1 MPFPSPWT
9 RRVPSRQFL
18 HPGTHGRQ
26 APAGGP
32 DVLGVRQ
39 AVDDADPA
47 AESSGDQQSV
57 GLGLAG
63 GRRHGAGEF
72 FRGDL
77 KVHLRLQSCP
87 DDGQQVRYRD
97 LPQLAMADLPGD
109 HQGNIPTGAL
119 LVGKGCLR

>member
-1 MPFPSPWT
+1 MYEIMTADEAIRLIRDGDSIC
-9 RRVPSRQFL
+9 VNSL
-18 HPGTHGRQ
+18 
-26 APAGGP
+26 
-32 DVLGVRQ
+32 VRQ

-63 GRRHGAGEF
+63 GRRHDTGEF

-87 DDGQQVRYRD
+87 DDG
-97 LPQLAMADLPGD
+97 
-109 HQGNIPTGAL
+109 
-119 LVGKGCLR
+119 

>member
-1 MPFPSPWT
+1 MKKRIICLLLCAVTLLPSLT
-9 RRVPSRQFL
+9 
-18 HPGTHGRQ
+18 
-26 APAGGP
+26 APVSA
-32 DVLGVRQ
+32 
-39 AVDDADPA
+39 APA

-87 DDGQQVRYRD
+87 DDG
-97 LPQLAMADLPGD
+97 
-109 HQGNIPTGAL
+109 
-119 LVGKGCLR
+119 